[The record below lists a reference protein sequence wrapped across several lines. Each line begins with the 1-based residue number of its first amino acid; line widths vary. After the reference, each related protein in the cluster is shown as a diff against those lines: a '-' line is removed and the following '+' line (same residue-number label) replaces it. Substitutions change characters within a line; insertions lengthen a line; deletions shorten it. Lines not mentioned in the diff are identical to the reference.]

1 VTQREAIDASA
12 SQGRSDSE
20 DCPAER
26 QIPVAFVYLTGYKSR
41 SLSPPRVFTIV
52 QR

>member
-1 VTQREAIDASA
+1 MVRRVGMIQSYAAD
-12 SQGRSDSE
+12 
-20 DCPAER
+20 R

-41 SLSPPRVFTIV
+41 SLSRSRVLTIV